1 MQKSLSLS
9 QQQHLLALIE
19 RASASQLAVNT
30 FIEYLR
36 GEHSAPAASGWQIT
50 DVQMGFVQSQPV
62 GQRSTAEAG

>member
-19 RASASQLAVNT
+19 RATSAKVAVDT
-30 FIEYLR
+30 FVEYLR
-36 GEHSAPAASGWQIT
+36 DEHSAPVASGWQIT
-50 DVQMGFVQSQPV
+50 DVQTGFVQTQPV